1 MANGK
6 LYKDE
11 NKTAASWDY
20 AFGTKL
26 KVTNTKTR
34 KSVIVEV
41 TDRGPNKKLY
51 NNKGRVIDLS
61 LSSFAAIAELKEGII
76 PVSIEVL

>member
-6 LYKDE
+6 QFKDE

-20 AFGTKL
+20 AFGKKL
-26 KVTNTKTR
+26 RVTNTR
-34 KSVIVEV
+34 NGKSVVVEV

-51 NNKGRVIDLS
+51 RKGRVIDLS
-61 LSSFAAIAELKEGII
+61 ISSFAAIANIKEGII
-76 PVSIEVL
+76 PVRIEEV